1 MPLVETLTGL
11 ALAPVNESVS
21 PHAFPLLGDDCDDDK
36 EAVEKDEFIIEYNL
50 SSKG

>member
-1 MPLVETLTGL
+1 MPLVETLFGL
-11 ALAPVNESVS
+11 ALTPVNEDVS
-21 PHAFPLLGDDCDDDK
+21 PHVFPFVGKDCDDDK